1 MRTTSERDRLR
12 MLGQADLGAHIEIAS
27 GKRLWTIQR
36 KIAAAISV
44 PRAQVTVPSCN
55 ASGKTHLAA
64 RLALSFFDT
73 FKPGTPCAIC
83 KGPCGGSKIIT
94 ISSKYDH
101 LALNLWGGIRTAYP
115 EYVER
120 VGFDGRLLPG
130 DLKLEGGPNW
140 FIIGQSVEKPEGL
153 QGHHAA
159 HKLII
164 GDEATAIGEDSSLA
178 ITRLLSSGDSRL
190 LLIFNPTTSDTF
202 AYHKSI
208 APGVENI
215 RIRAY
220 DTPAWTGEDMPEGAN
235 LITPRFLQELEIQGM
250 GPGTFEWETSV
261 EGRFWEAA
269 DDALIMLPW
278 VKAAHEVQGYEGVRA
293 LGVDLATYGT
303 NENVI
308 TYRDGNEIVWQRIY
322 PSMRMDN
329 FFQGPVL
336 QSVAEVEPH
345 YVIYDADGVGAGVV
359 GEADHIRR
367 AMVRWGGQVMPF
379 RGGLGVGEAR
389 FRNVRSM
396 WWWALRRRLE
406 AGELS
411 LRFTDPKLE
420 TQLTAIRYS
429 LTNTGEIKVERK
441 EEMKKRNMDSPDR
454 ADSLMYACAMC
465 EDLPATAL
473 PGPAP
478 TLASRQGVQDMS
490 EKAMWAR
497 MGRDMDRAEGGLKK
511 TWQIDP
517 VTGVPYD
524 W

>member
-1 MRTTSERDRLR
+1 MRTTSDRDRLR
-12 MLGQADLGAHIEIAS
+12 LLGQANLGAHVEIS
-27 GKRLWTIQR
+27 TGKSLWTIQK
-36 KIAAAISV
+36 KIATAVSV
-44 PRAQVTVPSCN
+44 PRAQVCVPSCN
-55 ASGKTHLAA
+55 ASGKTHLAS
-64 RLALSFFDT
+64 RLALAFFDA
-73 FKPGTPCAIC
+73 FKPGAPCILC

-101 LALNLWGGIRTAYP
+101 LRDNMWGGIRLAYA
-115 EYVER
+115 EMVER

-130 DLKLEGGPNW
+130 DLRLEGAPHW
-140 FIIGQSVEKPEGL
+140 FIIGQSLEKPEGL

-164 GDEATAIGEDSSLA
+164 GDEATAISDDASLA

-190 LLIFNPTTSDTF
+190 LLIFNPTTADTY
-202 AYHKSI
+202 AYNKSI
-208 APGVENI
+208 SPGVDTI

-220 DTPAWTGEDMPEGAN
+220 DTPAFTGEDMPEGAN
-235 LITPRFLQELEIQGM
+235 LITPRFLEELELQGM

-261 EGRFWEAA
+261 EGRFWEAS
-269 DDALIMLPW
+269 DDALILGPW
-278 VKAAHEVQGYEGVRA
+278 VDKAHDVQAYEGVRA

-329 FFQGPVL
+329 FWEGPVA
-336 QSVAEVEPH
+336 SAVREVEPH

-359 GEADHIRR
+359 READAIRNL
-367 AMVRWGGQVMPF
+367 MIRWGGQVMPF

-406 AGELS
+406 HGELS
-411 LRFTDPKLE
+411 LRFKDPKLE
-420 TQLTAIRYS
+420 NQLTGIKYTI
-429 LTNTGEIKVERK
+429 TNTGEIKVERK
-441 EEMKKRNMDSPDR
+441 EDMKKRNMDSPDR

-465 EDLPATAL
+465 EDLPATEV
-473 PGPAP
+473 PK
-478 TLASRQGVQDMS
+478 TASIAQYHGVVDMS

-497 MGRDMDRAEGGLKK
+497 LERELDKGDGGQKK
-511 TWQIDP
+511 EWQINP
-517 VTGVPYD
+517 VTGVPDD